1 MTSFVPRMYGNAAPR
16 TCMGY
21 PGQFEH
27 EETDAATMAE
37 WGVDFFK
44 YDNCFHKWSIDSSK
58 VSLAES
64 RGLGFELMVQGA
76 YVQRCC
82 RH

>member
-1 MTSFVPRMYGNAAPR
+1 MSAAAAVICERIVTSFVSRMYGNAAPR

-58 VSLAES
+58 VSHAES
-64 RGLGFELMVQGA
+64 RGWGL
-76 YVQRCC
+76 
-82 RH
+82 